1 MSPSSS
7 QDLPEP
13 RSSEDEDQPSQEVQD
28 TLDHQSSRLKQATTL
43 TKEVSSHPQ
52 AKEQFEALYQ
62 QIKAENGDHAELL
75 KQLWEELMISRRSA
89 IFWQEMSDVEKA
101 MSDSMAQANIQLK
114 QNYLRLVQEQ

>member
-13 RSSEDEDQPSQEVQD
+13 RSSEDEDQPSQKVQD